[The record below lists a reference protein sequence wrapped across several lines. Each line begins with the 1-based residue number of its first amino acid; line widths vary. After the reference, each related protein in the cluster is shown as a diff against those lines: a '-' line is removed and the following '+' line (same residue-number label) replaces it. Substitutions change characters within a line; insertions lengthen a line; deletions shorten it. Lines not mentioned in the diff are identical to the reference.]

1 MASCGGCRRGSRWS
15 DAMSTLQRFI
25 DRPGA
30 LIAVSLVLAV
40 VVGVLTSSLFGIGLF
55 LVLPSAVAWFA
66 RR

>member
-1 MASCGGCRRGSRWS
+1 
-15 DAMSTLQRFI
+15 MSTLQRFI